1 MKLRSS
7 IAILLIVFSLMLFPL
22 KGMSLA
28 ADPLEEKSPSASAML
43 ADFLVIRPLGVVSL
57 ALCGVFTHLA
67 GSGHRGPN
75 LRNPHAQTRPDD
87 FHPALGRE
95 PLAAMETIRPVS
107 AAIGRFL
114 EWHVFSS
121 CTGAPVR

>member
-57 ALCGVFTHLA
+57 ALGTGLFVVSLPI
-67 GSGHRGPN
+67 S
-75 LRNPHAQTRPDD
+75 
-87 FHPALGRE
+87 
-95 PLAAMETIRPVS
+95 LAAGTGDRTYETLMLKPARMTFIRPL
-107 AAIGRFL
+107 GENL
-114 EWHVFSS
+114 
-121 CTGAPVR
+121 